1 MSLKVN
7 RDLLDNRIG
16 LVEEVDIYKS
26 ADCTCH
32 LIHQSA
38 WLAEVNILCI
48 LSDLRNIYR

>member
-38 WLAEVNILCI
+38 WLSEIYVLCI
-48 LSDLRNIYR
+48 LSYLCNID